1 MTYRVSA
8 WATRRG
14 SPITQPRKSLFPVD
28 DQALCTHCTHV
39 AGKFWD
45 AMWIIKFGV
54 ECPGTDGLIAET
66 DTGVRK
72 DVVKRGREDPIKVL

>member
-1 MTYRVSA
+1 
-8 WATRRG
+8 
-14 SPITQPRKSLFPVD
+14 
-28 DQALCTHCTHV
+28 
-39 AGKFWD
+39 
-45 AMWIIKFGV
+45 MWIIKFGV